1 MWPFFAVWASCRD
14 RSEAQTPATLTQCD
28 LRQLGN
34 AQEDTKNLYAA
45 RALPCTHRK
54 LHLAVYTLWP
64 TASLCEY
71 FKKKRAKSLLVPFR
85 GMIFISCAVQLAD
98 WGLLAGDERKCWSG
112 CTGLNGVSTS
122 AVQSIKCQKT
132 QKKAHNELPEPM
144 WHLWM
149 SRFYTHVF
157 MLWGNLMINSRLQ
170 KNNVIRRMPLPK
182 IVL

>member
-28 LRQLGN
+28 LRQLGK

-98 WGLLAGDERKCWSG
+98 WGLLQEMRGNVEVVVLDWTGFQHQLSSLLNVRKHRKRLIMSCQSQCGIFG
-112 CTGLNGVSTS
+112 CLVFIRMCLCCEVTWWLTQGYRKIMSFVECL
-122 AVQSIKCQKT
+122 CQK
-132 QKKAHNELPEPM
+132 
-144 WHLWM
+144 
-149 SRFYTHVF
+149 
-157 MLWGNLMINSRLQ
+157 
-170 KNNVIRRMPLPK
+170 
-182 IVL
+182 